1 MKWFF
6 NGNIKDFLITL
17 RAVNFLKN
25 IQEKKQTTDT
35 ALKIHGL
42 LSTTMQT
49 LSSFKD
55 FFELPHPP
63 VLRKVNNLSLYLV
76 SRH

>member
-1 MKWFF
+1 MKWLF

-17 RAVNFLKN
+17 RAVIFLKN
-25 IQEKKQTTDT
+25 IQEKKQTTDI

-42 LSTTMQT
+42 LGTAMQT
-49 LSSFKD
+49 LASFKD
-55 FFELPHPP
+55 FFEFPHPP
-63 VLRKVNNLSLYLV
+63 VLRKVNNLSPYLV